1 MKVQLVACLI
11 SLHLCHSFLAVS
23 SCQQN
28 EREALLSFK
37 SQLSDPSK
45 RLSSW
50 EGKNCCNWKGIVC
63 SKFLRVISI
72 DLRNPTPN
80 SFLVNQNDEL
90 VPVSKNSSSTVLK
103 GTLSPSIFSLSEL
116 VYLDLSYNDFLLS
129 DIPEGPFSNLSKLTY
144 LNLSNS
150 NFRGSINNQFMN
162 LTSLIS
168 LDLSCAIH
176 VTDSSSITLNVSS
189 DLMMKADS
197 LYSYISGGALSS
209 LDLNW
214 LRPLR
219 KLRKLVLR
227 GVDLSEASLSSSSSS
242 WAEPLSSLSL
252 LETLELSNC
261 SIFGKLPADGF
272 LNLTRLTY
280 LLMDFNHLAS
290 PIPIQF
296 RNLTSLST
304 LDFTNSDV
312 RGSLPHLPQL
322 SELIVGSNSNLAVDL
337 QMVFSLSWPRL
348 KVLDIHST
356 QVLSSIPVSISN
368 TSSLI
373 DLIAY
378 NCLIQGPLPH
388 SIANLSKLEGLYFSF
403 NNLTGEI
410 PPILGMRNL
419 SQLSL
424 LQNSLGGPIPDSLCS
439 LSSLRYLGL
448 AGNSLTGT
456 LPECIGDLPN
466 LEYIHI
472 GFNKMN
478 GSISSLGSLSS
489 NSTLAYVSLGFS
501 GLSIR
506 DKISVPKSFSPI
518 VLDLGSCQLTGAIPE
533 FISKLIELKML
544 MLGYNNL
551 SGTIPDWL
559 FNLPNLGYLDL
570 SYNNLEGV
578 LPASIELK
586 KFFGATSLLIS
597 NNYLQGTIPVMGPSM
612 DLVDLSWNDFSGELP
627 VRSKLGK
634 LKVLGLSGNKLSGQ
648 IPLSWCETEDSLTA
662 LDLSSNGLWGPLP
675 LSMASC
681 KFLTFINL
689 SSNKFDGRIPPD
701 LFDEVRNLEFLGLAN
716 NLFDGI
722 LPRFIQSL
730 KNLEVLQMES
740 NRFQGP
746 IPWFMGNLGSLK
758 ILTLGSNLLNGSIP
772 EEMTSL
778 KELQYLDLS
787 SNNLSGP
794 IPKKLSSMTA
804 LNCRHRNR
812 NLLGFVIYS
821 VVYVGVQLKMITK
834 GKLHRIPVVRE
845 YITGIDLSSNTL
857 NGSIPFE
864 IGFLQVLFM
873 LNLSHNFLS
882 GPIHQSIGNM
892 SSLESLNLSFNQLG
906 QEIPKTITLLDFLS
920 MLNLSYNNLTGKIP
934 SSPHFDTLSSNGSA
948 YIGNKF
954 LCGAPGGINCTDTPS
969 DHDEDE
975 VDDYGEE
982 KIILCMFVITGYALG
997 IIVPFMFLYLNKD
1010 WRRNY
1015 WRKIDCVVTRI
1026 SNFFSSKGR

>member
-1 MKVQLVACLI
+1 MNKV
-11 SLHLCHSFLAVS
+11 
-23 SCQQN
+23 
-28 EREALLSFK
+28 
-37 SQLSDPSK
+37 
-45 RLSSW
+45 
-50 EGKNCCNWKGIVC
+50 IV
-63 SKFLRVISI
+63 
-72 DLRNPTPN
+72 
-80 SFLVNQNDEL
+80 
-90 VPVSKNSSSTVLK
+90 
-103 GTLSPSIFSLSEL
+103 
-116 VYLDLSYNDFLLS
+116 
-129 DIPEGPFSNLSKLTY
+129 
-144 LNLSNS
+144 
-150 NFRGSINNQFMN
+150 
-162 LTSLIS
+162 
-168 LDLSCAIH
+168 
-176 VTDSSSITLNVSS
+176 
-189 DLMMKADS
+189 
-197 LYSYISGGALSS
+197 GGALSS

-252 LETLELSNC
+252 LETLELSSC

-272 LNLTRLTY
+272 LNLTRPSY

-296 RNLTSLST
+296 RNMTSLST

-312 RGSLPHLPQL
+312 RGPLPHLPQL

-378 NCLIQGPLPH
+378 NCLIQGSLSH
-388 SIANLSKLEGLYFSF
+388 SIANLSKLEGLYFNF

-410 PPILGMRNL
+410 PPISGMRNL
-419 SQLSL
+419 AQLSL

-448 AGNSLTGT
+448 A
-456 LPECIGDLPN
+456 
-466 LEYIHI
+466 
-472 GFNKMN
+472 
-478 GSISSLGSLSS
+478 
-489 NSTLAYVSLGFS
+489 
-501 GLSIR
+501 
-506 DKISVPKSFSPI
+506 
-518 VLDLGSCQLTGAIPE
+518 E
-533 FISKLIELKML
+533 FISKLIELDML

-559 FNLPNLGYLDL
+559 FNLPNLGSLDV

-586 KFFGATSLLIS
+586 EI
-597 NNYLQGTIPVMGPSM
+597 I
-612 DLVDLSWNDFSGELP
+612 WNDIIAYFKQPPPRHYSCHGPKHGPRRFVVEPFQRRAACAFKTWETKSSWTL
-627 VRSKLGK
+627 R
-634 LKVLGLSGNKLSGQ
+634 NKLSGQ

-662 LDLSSNGLWGPLP
+662 LDVSSNGLWEPLP

-689 SSNKFDGRIPPD
+689 SSNNFDGRIPPD
-701 LFDEVRNLEFLGLAN
+701 LFEVRNLEFLGLAN

-730 KNLEVLQMES
+730 KNLVVLQMES

-746 IPWFMGNLGSLK
+746 IPWFMGNLRSLK
-758 ILTLGSNLLNGSIP
+758 IFTLGSNLLNGSIP

-794 IPKKLSSMTA
+794 IPRKLSSMTA

-812 NLLGFVIYS
+812 TLLGFVIYS

-834 GKLHRIPVVRE
+834 GSLYRIPVARE

-857 NGSIPFE
+857 NGSISFE
-864 IGFLQVLFM
+864 IGFLQGLSM
-873 LNLSHNFLS
+873 LNLSHNCLS

-892 SSLESLNLSFNQLG
+892 NSLESFDLSFNQLG
-906 QEIPKTITLLDFLS
+906 QEIPETITLLDFLS

-954 LCGAPGGINCTDTPS
+954 LCGAPGGINCTDTSS

-975 VDDYGEE
+975 VDDSGEE
-982 KIILCMFVITGYALG
+982 KIILCMFVMALS
-997 IIVPFMFLYLNKD
+997 LNKD
-1010 WRRNY
+1010 WRKNY
-1015 WRKIDCVVTRI
+1015 WRKIDCMYG
-1026 SNFFSSKGR
+1026 NKDQQFPQ